1 MSHLQEWNML
11 TCYETLKNSQAMQ
24 DSLLREYGTAFT
36 MKIVSSKLYSV
47 FVTWWCADYLT

>member
-1 MSHLQEWNML
+1 ML

-24 DSLLREYGTAFT
+24 DSLLSEYGTAFT
-36 MKIVSSKLYSV
+36 MKIVSSKFYIV